1 MYLIFL
7 TGTAGSGKST
17 LAAVLKKWYQ
27 EREAD
32 VITLNLDPGV
42 LKLPYEP
49 DVDIRDYIS
58 IQQVME
64 EYGLGP
70 NGALV
75 AASDMIAV
83 SLNNIKEEMEEQKA
97 DYIVVD
103 TPGQLE
109 LFAFRES
116 GPFVVNNLGGENK
129 VVLFL
134 FDFTVASSPFNFLS
148 TTLLYNSLKL
158 RLNLP
163 QLSVL
168 TKTDLSKILTRKIM
182 DWCANKKLLEEDMS
196 NEKNSERYLL
206 GNEILKAFSK
216 LSLIPTPIPI
226 SSVTWN
232 GMLNL
237 GSAISNILRG
247 GEEFIE

>member
-17 LAAVLKKWYQ
+17 LTSVLKKWYQ
-27 EREAD
+27 EREAET
-32 VITLNLDPGV
+32 IILNLDPGA

-49 DVDIRDYIS
+49 DVDIRDYVSLQHI
-58 IQQVME
+58 ME

-83 SLNNIKEEMEEQKA
+83 SLENIKEELEEHKA
-97 DYIVVD
+97 DYVIVD

-116 GPFVVNNLGGENK
+116 GPYVVNNLGGENS
-129 VVLFL
+129 VALFL

-148 TTLLYNSLKL
+148 TTLLYNALKL
-158 RLNLP
+158 RLSLP
-163 QLSVL
+163 QISVL
-168 TKTDLSKILTRKIM
+168 TKTDLSKILTKKIM
-182 DWCANKKLLEEDMS
+182 DWCANRTLLEEEMS
-196 NEKNSERYLL
+196 KEKNSEKYLI
-206 GNEILKAFSK
+206 GHEIFRAFTK
-216 LSLIPTPIPI
+216 LSLIPAPLPI

-247 GEEFIE
+247 GEEYIE

>member
-1 MYLIFL
+1 
-7 TGTAGSGKST
+7 
-17 LAAVLKKWYQ
+17 
-27 EREAD
+27 
-32 VITLNLDPGV
+32 
-42 LKLPYEP
+42 
-49 DVDIRDYIS
+49 
-58 IQQVME
+58 
-64 EYGLGP
+64 
-70 NGALV
+70 
-75 AASDMIAV
+75 MIAV
-83 SLNNIKEEMEEQKA
+83 SLNNIKEELEEQKA

-116 GPFVVNNLGGENK
+116 GPFVVNNLEGENK

-168 TKTDLSKILTRKIM
+168 TKTDLSKTLTRKIM
-182 DWCANKKLLEEDMS
+182 DWCANSKLLEEDMS
-196 NEKNSERYLL
+196 NEKNSERYLI

-216 LSLIPTPIPI
+216 LSLIPAPIPI
-226 SSVTWN
+226 SSITWN

>member
-17 LAAVLKKWYQ
+17 LASVLKKWYQ

-32 VITLNLDPGV
+32 TITLNLDLGA
-42 LKLPYEP
+42 LRLPYEP
-49 DVDIRDYIS
+49 DVDICDYVSLQHI
-58 IQQVME
+58 ME
-64 EYGLGP
+64 EYEVGP

-83 SLNNIKEEMEEQKA
+83 NLDNIKEELEEQKA
-97 DYIVVD
+97 DYIIVD
-103 TPGQLE
+103 TLGQLE

-116 GPFVVNNLGGENK
+116 GLFIVNNLGGENK

-158 RLNLP
+158 RLSLP
-163 QLSVL
+163 QIAVL
-168 TKTDLSKILTRKIM
+168 TKTDLSKILTKKIM
-182 DWCANKKLLEEDMS
+182 DWCANRTLLEEEMS
-196 NEKNSERYLL
+196 KEKNSERYLI
-206 GNEILKAFSK
+206 GHEIFRAFSK
-216 LSLIPTPIPI
+216 LSLIPAPVPV
-226 SSVTWN
+226 SSITWN

-237 GSAISNILRG
+237 GSAISDILRG
-247 GEEFIE
+247 GEEYIK